1 MCVCVCE
8 CADAGDTHN
17 GSMRSPS
24 SMRFVGFVC
33 LTTICQFNCL
43 SVCLAP
49 PPLPLL
55 PHLPVCLPTLCRLC
69 LHLTFSICMTS
80 LGRMRSWSR
89 SLVVVAVTNVE
100 GIGLACSQQISGKN
114 SLTLLPLPVS
124 SQVQLPRQGKEAQL
138 AVIRLIKQ
146 QKVVVALTSNTQTK
160 AIFKFPQK
168 VSLPNCGTP
177 PSPFGP
183 NLHPTFLA

>member
-1 MCVCVCE
+1 
-8 CADAGDTHN
+8 
-17 GSMRSPS
+17 MRSPS

-100 GIGLACSQQISGKN
+100 GIGLACSQYISGKN
-114 SLTLLPLPVS
+114 RLTLLPHPTS

-177 PSPFGP
+177 PPPFGP